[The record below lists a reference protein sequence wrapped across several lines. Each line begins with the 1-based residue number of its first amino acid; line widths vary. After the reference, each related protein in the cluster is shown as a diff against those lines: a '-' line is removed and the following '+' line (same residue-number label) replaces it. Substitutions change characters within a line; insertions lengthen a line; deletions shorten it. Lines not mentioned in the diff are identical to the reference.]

1 MSPRNSIERLCGAHI
16 DAITVEEHVAG
27 AQRSLLS
34 IYLELRSRLP
44 LRIRG
49 ASIGWGL
56 ATGSD
61 PPRAYEMDQYGRVEI
76 QPADQLLGRAVGQI
90 AAVWSACVAGE
101 PLPVGV
107 RWLTSTGT
115 NIVVYCYD
123 DEFLVAQPDK
133 LELDDVKYSE
143 IC

>member
-1 MSPRNSIERLCGAHI
+1 MSPRDSIERLCGAHI

-27 AQRSLLS
+27 TRRSLLS
-34 IYLELRSRLP
+34 LYLELRNRLP

-49 ASIGWGL
+49 APIGWGL
-56 ATGSD
+56 AIDSD
-61 PPRAYEMDQYGRVEI
+61 PPRAYDMDRYGRVET
-76 QPADQLLGRAVGQI
+76 QPADQLLGRAVGQV
-90 AAVWSACVAGE
+90 ATVWSACVARE

-115 NIVVYCYD
+115 DIVVYCYD
-123 DEFLVAQPDK
+123 DTLLVAAPDE
-133 LELDDVKYSE
+133 LELDGVTFSE